1 MGFLKRVF
9 RGLIFGF
16 LAAVLLFEEW
26 GWVPLAQ
33 LFARLARLPFWAW
46 LERQITAL
54 PRWAALLVFGAPMV
68 ALLPVKLLALY
79 LFGRGHAA
87 MGLTLLLSAKLLGTA
102 ILARLFQLTQPAL
115 MKFAWFAHW
124 YPRWKG
130 WKDDLMDQIRRSEPW
145 QWGYRVK
152 TEAKASVKTWW
163 RGLTHR

>member
-1 MGFLKRVF
+1 MGFLKRVL

-46 LERQITAL
+46 LERQISAL

-87 MGLTLLLSAKLLGTA
+87 MGLTLLLSATTA
-102 ILARLFQLTQPAL
+102 TTFPPAFSTSMQHCSIVL
-115 MKFAWFAHW
+115 
-124 YPRWKG
+124 
-130 WKDDLMDQIRRSEPW
+130 IR
-145 QWGYRVK
+145 
-152 TEAKASVKTWW
+152 
-163 RGLTHR
+163 